1 MTELWQEYY
10 LANISEIRPGKK
22 RNWADRGISAEFLY
36 NIEEISE
43 KESIMAGITEEEK
56 RILMESRKSK
66 NWKEELEKLEER
78 GIHFLAWDSDRYPGR
93 LKELT
98 GMPYGLYVS
107 LVTRSSL

>member
-43 KESIMAGITEEEK
+43 KERIMAGITRK
-56 RILMESRKSK
+56 KSGSLWKAGRVRTGRKSWK
-66 NWKEELEKLEER
+66 NWKKEEFISLR
-78 GIHFLAWDSDRYPGR
+78 GTV
-93 LKELT
+93 T
-98 GMPYGLYVS
+98 GIPDG
-107 LVTRSSL
+107 

>member
-1 MTELWQEYY
+1 
-10 LANISEIRPGKK
+10 
-22 RNWADRGISAEFLY
+22 
-36 NIEEISE
+36 
-43 KESIMAGITEEEK
+43 MAGITEDEK

-98 GMPYGLYVS
+98 GMPYGLYVKG
-107 LVTRSSL
+107 